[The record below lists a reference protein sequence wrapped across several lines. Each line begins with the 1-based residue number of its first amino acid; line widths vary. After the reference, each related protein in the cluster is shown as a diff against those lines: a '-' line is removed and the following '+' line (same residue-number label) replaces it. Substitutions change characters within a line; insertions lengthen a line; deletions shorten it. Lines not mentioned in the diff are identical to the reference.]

1 MDWFIQRLSSLRSRS
16 PVGVAQLWNVRLQQ
30 LEIMS
35 ETKTSRATTTNAI
48 LRSLV
53 WLALFVLWAN
63 LVHPEHASLR
73 TIRGGLSAWVALLVI
88 GGGLGLHMW
97 ATITLARGI
106 SSSLQAPTN
115 LIVAGPYGYVRNP
128 IYLAAMAVFAG
139 IYTLYNS
146 WQIWAVVMALGSGAV
161 IHLVVVFVEEPAS
174 AKRLGPAYDDY
185 RRRVPRWLPRLHA

>member
-1 MDWFIQRLSSLRSRS
+1 M
-16 PVGVAQLWNVRLQQ
+16 
-30 LEIMS
+30 
-35 ETKTSRATTTNAI
+35 TSRATTTNAI

-63 LVHPEHASLR
+63 LVHPEHASLQ
-73 TIRGGLSAWVALLVI
+73 TIRGGLSAWLALFLI
-88 GGGLGLHMW
+88 GGGWGLHMW

-106 SSSLQAPTN
+106 GSSLQAPTN
-115 LIVAGPYGYVRNP
+115 LIVAGPYRYVRNP

-146 WQIWAVVMALGSGAV
+146 WQIGALLIALGCGAL
-161 IHLVVVFVEEPAS
+161 IHLVVVFVEEPAT

-185 RRRVPRWLPRLHA
+185 RHRVPRWLPRLRA